1 MNIQKM
7 LKQAQRMQEELA
19 RAQEALA
26 ARSFEGTAGG
36 GLVRVTVSGAGE
48 VTALKIDPKAVDPE
62 DVEALEDLI
71 LAGIKQAQAEARAAM
86 AEDMK
91 KITGGMPLP
100 GLNF

>member
-19 RAQEALA
+19 RAQEQLA
-26 ARSFEGTAGG
+26 ARTFEASAGG
-36 GLVRVTVSGAGE
+36 GLVRVTANGSGDVVSIR
-48 VTALKIDPKAVDPE
+48 IDPKAVDPS

-71 LAGIKQAQAEARAAM
+71 LAGVKQAQADAKAAM

-91 KITGGMPLP
+91 KITGGMNLP
-100 GLNF
+100 GMGF